1 MLASVG
7 FAELRSP
14 IKKDGHSYVHLA
26 HGTEK
31 LVLVYTTRGRTVSDN
46 EQ

>member
-14 IKKDGHSYVHLA
+14 IKKDGHSYVHLSF
-26 HGTEK
+26 GIEK
-31 LVLVYTTRGRTVSDN
+31 LVLVYERAN
-46 EQ
+46 WK

>member
-14 IKKDGHSYVHLA
+14 IKKDGPSYVHMS
-26 HGTEK
+26 HGIEK
-31 LVLVYTTRGRTVSDN
+31 FVLVYTTREHTGSDN